1 MNKSARVFERKLK
14 LYNALEGEMINS
26 KMNNR
31 YNCLGCIYNNEKY
44 KCLIRGGGITGCL
57 TIWTWARN
65 IMAEG
70 HCPITILPHNLETVK
85 MIKSIMKHE
94 KIKQKS
100 K

>member
-57 TIWTWARN
+57 TIWRWARN

-70 HCPITILPHNLETVK
+70 HCPISMLPHNLETVK
-85 MIKSIMKHE
+85 IIKSIMKYE
-94 KIKQKS
+94 KINKKT